1 MNNDESI
8 LQTTKLHNALAS
20 HFFTQF
26 DRARSEKQQN
36 TSRIDETLIEDSVLL
51 DEAPDSGDENGVIN
65 RLKYCATNTIK
76 STLVRVH
83 STLALTLN
91 LLALFSSQPLA
102 ILPRDSYY
110 VFFIVSVYST
120 YRFFYNF
127 RKYEFLDFEDIYL
140 QLLGSYQNREAV
152 KDVRSSDPYKHYF
165 NVISLF
171 ADRFPGV
178 HFEFKLKKRV

>member
-1 MNNDESI
+1 MNNDDSI

-20 HFFTQF
+20 HFFNQF
-26 DRARSEKQQN
+26 DRARNERQQN
-36 TSRIDETLIEDSVLL
+36 TSRIDETLIEDSVIE
-51 DEAPDSGDENGVIN
+51 EAPDSGDDSGMIE
-65 RLKYCATNTIK
+65 RLKHCATNTVK

-91 LLALFSSQPLA
+91 LLALFSSEPLA
-102 ILPRDSYY
+102 ILPKESYY
-110 VFFIVSVYST
+110 LFFLVSVYST
-120 YRFFYNF
+120 YRYFYNF
-127 RKYEFLDFEDIYL
+127 RSYEFLDFEDIYL

-152 KDVRSSDPYKHYF
+152 KDMRASDPYKHYF

-178 HFEFKLKKRV
+178 HFEFKVKKRV